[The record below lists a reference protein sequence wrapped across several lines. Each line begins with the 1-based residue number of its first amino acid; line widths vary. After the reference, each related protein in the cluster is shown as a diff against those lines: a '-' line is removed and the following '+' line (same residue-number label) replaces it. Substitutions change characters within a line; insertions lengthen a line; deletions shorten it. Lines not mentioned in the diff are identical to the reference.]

1 MGNRHRQV
9 GNACFPYAAPL
20 RQMPDNAP
28 VRCFVLTVL
37 CLALVAC
44 SEPPPPSGL
53 SVAEQL
59 GGQPAEGF
67 ARATAPREF
76 VFPDDHGPHP
86 DYRNEWWYFTGNLDG
101 ADGRRI
107 GFQATFFRIGLAAQP
122 IERASQW
129 ATGEAWMAHLA
140 VSDAGSGTHRAA
152 ERFARGA
159 MGLAGATTQP
169 LHVWL
174 EDWRLASTDG
184 GATWTLTADAGDFA
198 LDLILRTERP
208 VVLQGERG
216 LSRKST
222 EPGNA
227 SYYYSVPRRATSG
240 TVTLDGATHAVA
252 GLAWL
257 DREWSTSA
265 LGADQAGW
273 DWFALQ
279 LADGRD
285 LMYYRLR
292 RKDGSVDPLSRG
304 SLVDGAGRRVELG
317 ADLALQPRRHWEAPD
332 GRRFPVEWELTLPG
346 APHPLRVVAVLD
358 DQYMALAVR
367 YWEGMVDVRDPA
379 TGAALGRGYLEMTG
393 Y

>member
-1 MGNRHRQV
+1 
-9 GNACFPYAAPL
+9 
-20 RQMPDNAP
+20 MPDNAP
-28 VRCFVLTVL
+28 VRRCVLTVL
-37 CLALVAC
+37 CLALAAC
-44 SEPPPPSGL
+44 GEPPPPAGL

-67 ARATAPREF
+67 ARADAPREF

-86 DYRNEWWYFTGNLDG
+86 EYRNEWWYFTGNLDG
-101 ADGRRI
+101 ADGRRF
-107 GFQATFFRIGLAAQP
+107 GFQATFFRIGLAARP
-122 IERASQW
+122 AVRTSPW
-129 ATGEAWMAHLA
+129 ATSEAWMAHLA
-140 VSDAGSGTHRAA
+140 LSDAGSGTHRAA

-169 LHVWL
+169 LRVWL
-174 EDWRLASTDG
+174 EDWQLSSPDDGVTWKLAA
-184 GATWTLTADAGDFA
+184 GAADFG
-198 LDLILRTERP
+198 LDLTLRADRP
-208 VVLQGERG
+208 VVLQGDQG
-216 LSRKST
+216 LSQKST

-227 SYYYSVPRRATSG
+227 SYYYSVPRLAATG
-240 TVTLDGATHAVA
+240 KVTVEGAHHEVS

-279 LADGRD
+279 LADGSD
-285 LMYYRLR
+285 LMHYRLR

-304 SLVDGAGRRVELG
+304 SLVDGKGRRVELG
-317 ADLALQPRRHWEAPD
+317 ADLALQPRRHWQAPD

-346 APHPLRVVAVLD
+346 EPRPLRVVAVFD
-358 DQYMALAVR
+358 DQYMALAVH
-367 YWEGMVDVRDPA
+367 YWEGMVDVRDAA
-379 TGAALGRGYLEMTG
+379 TGAVLGRGYLEMTG